1 MALRLIYQMFS
12 KLLGWIV
19 LRTRSDTTKEIEILV
34 LRHQL
39 AVLQRRTPRPR
50 MSWTDRALIAA
61 LTRLLP
67 VRRRLGLLV
76 TPATILRWH
85 RQLIARRWTTQPA
98 RPGRPAIPA
107 GLRALVV
114 RLATENPTWGYRR
127 IHGELAGLGYQIGAS
142 TVWTILN
149 AAGID
154 PAPRRAGPTW
164 AQFLRAQAHAILACD
179 LFHLDTITL
188 HRLYAFFVIEHA
200 TRRVHILGVTA
211 HPTGAWLTQ
220 LARNLLM
227 DLDDADRGFR
237 FLIRDRDAKFTAAF
251 DAVFTAIDV
260 RIIKTPVR
268 APRANAIA
276 ERFVGT
282 IRRELLD
289 RTPDHQPATRRS
301 RAARVRTPLQRPPA
315 TPHARP
321 GRSPHDHSPVAQ
333 QPRSTSPTT
342 RPARRAAPRVSAGRM
357 TCDGVSGTH
366 RRLRVRGPR
375 AAGRHPLVL
384 HDRAGRLRRR
394 HRPGSGR
401 GSGWSTSG
409 PAPWNGPG
417 SRWPTWPTPAPR
429 SPSSRPAWS
438 RCSTSST

>member
-1 MALRLIYQMFS
+1 MALRLIYLMFS
-12 KLLGWIV
+12 KLLSWMV

-50 MSWTDRALIAA
+50 ISWPDRALIAA

-67 VRRRLGLLV
+67 ARRRLGLLV

-85 RQLIARRWTTQPA
+85 RRLVSRRWTTQPA

-142 TVWTILN
+142 TIWKILHS
-149 AAGID
+149 AGID
-154 PAPRRAGPTW
+154 PSPRRAGPSWTE
-164 AQFLRAQAHAILACD
+164 FLRAQAHAILACD

-227 DLDDADRGFR
+227 DLDDAGRGFR

-251 DAVFTAIDV
+251 DAVFTAIDL

-276 ERFVGT
+276 ERFVGS
-282 IRRELLD
+282 IRREL
-289 RTPDHQPATRRS
+289 
-301 RAARVRTPLQRPPA
+301 PPA
-315 TPHARP
+315 
-321 GRSPHDHSPVAQ
+321 
-333 QPRSTSPTT
+333 
-342 RPARRAAPRVSAGRM
+342 
-357 TCDGVSGTH
+357 
-366 RRLRVRGPR
+366 
-375 AAGRHPLVL
+375 AAGRRELRGFEPL
-384 HDRAGRLRRR
+384 
-394 HRPGSGR
+394 
-401 GSGWSTSG
+401 
-409 PAPWNGPG
+409 
-417 SRWPTWPTPAPR
+417 TP
-429 SPSSRPAWS
+429 
-438 RCSTSST
+438 